1 MRKGG
6 RRRCPKTWKSPCCAT
21 FTGSC
26 SPKSSAFY
34 YDQDLSL
41 GEIAENT
48 GITRQGVRD
57 SIKRG
62 EATLLEMEEKLG
74 LCRRY
79 RQMYAGLE
87 RITQEAKQISLLNDN
102 YNSSAE
108 IERAVRVI
116 LDTVKEIGE

>member
-1 MRKGG
+1 MSKNLEIALL
-6 RRRCPKTWKSPCCAT
+6 CD
-21 FTGSC
+21 
-26 SPKSSAFY
+26 FY
-34 YDQDLSL
+34 GELLTEKQRDCIVLYCDQDLSL
-41 GEIAENT
+41 GESAENP

-79 RQMYAGLE
+79 RQMYQGLE
-87 RITQEAKQISLLNDN
+87 RITQEAKNISLLNDN

-108 IERAVRVI
+108 IERSVKVI
-116 LDTVKEIGE
+116 LETVKEIGE

>member
-1 MRKGG
+1 MSKNLEIALLCDFYGELLTEKQRD
-6 RRRCPKTWKSPCCAT
+6 CIVL
-21 FTGSC
+21 
-26 SPKSSAFY
+26 Y

-79 RQMYAGLE
+79 RQMYQGLE
-87 RITQEAKQISLLNDN
+87 GNIGDRQRD
-102 YNSSAE
+102 
-108 IERAVRVI
+108 RR
-116 LDTVKEIGE
+116 IGERGKHRGL

>member
-1 MRKGG
+1 MSKNLEIALLCDFYGELLTEKQRD
-6 RRRCPKTWKSPCCAT
+6 CIVL
-21 FTGSC
+21 
-26 SPKSSAFY
+26 Y

-79 RQMYAGLE
+79 RQMYQGLE
-87 RITQEAKQISLLNDN
+87 RITQEAKNISLLNDN

-108 IERAVRVI
+108 IERSVKAI
-116 LDTVKEIGE
+116 LETVNEIGE